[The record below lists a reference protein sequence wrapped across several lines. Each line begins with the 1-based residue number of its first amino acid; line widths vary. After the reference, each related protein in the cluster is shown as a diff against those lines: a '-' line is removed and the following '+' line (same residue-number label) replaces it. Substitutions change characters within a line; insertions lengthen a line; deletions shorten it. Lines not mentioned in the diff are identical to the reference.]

1 MRRKTLTKD
10 CGTCDDCKM
19 DDTNRMYCDWGN
31 SKVIKVL
38 EPPKGKGGYP
48 ECNLIKGN

>member
-10 CGTCDDCKM
+10 CGTCDHCIM
-19 DDTNRMYCDWGN
+19 DDTNRMCCNWGN
-31 SKVIKVL
+31 SKTAKVL

-48 ECNLIKGN
+48 ECNLIKGE